1 MIVRRPSSLEIKK
14 QSCMTNK
21 YIYVVF
27 LLQDAQRKH
36 ITEQYKN
43 HYTVERIV
51 LDLLYV
57 KEIFKICISVD

>member
-1 MIVRRPSSLEIKK
+1 
-14 QSCMTNK
+14 MTYM

-43 HYTVERIV
+43 HCNVERIG
-51 LDLLYV
+51 LDVLYV